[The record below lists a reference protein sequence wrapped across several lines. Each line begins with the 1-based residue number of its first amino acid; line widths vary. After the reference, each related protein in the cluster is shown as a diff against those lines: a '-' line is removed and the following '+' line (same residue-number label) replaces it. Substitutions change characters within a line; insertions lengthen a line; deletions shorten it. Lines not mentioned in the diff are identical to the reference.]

1 MTVITIID
9 INGSF
14 KMSKMSSFYF
24 YFTFFTIVEKQ
35 KKNLQCTL
43 TKYKKSVFRL
53 NDKKH
58 QTNLCIIF
66 SIV

>member
-9 INGSF
+9 NDGSF

-35 KKNLQCTL
+35 KKSTM
-43 TKYKKSVFRL
+43 
-53 NDKKH
+53 H
-58 QTNLCIIF
+58 TNEIQKICV
-66 SIV
+66 SS